1 MSYSHHFDIPPREF
15 PEELHDWYRSFMP
28 SGPELRSPEQKI
40 IYSLTRNQAVLR
52 SLKATLTALRKH
64 DDWPACLENYFHE
77 VARLPD
83 MVPMG
88 EFITPGDR
96 TAVLRRALDHI
107 AGLQEITRQHPRLF
121 NMPNIATLEHELACF
136 GETLNNRLNSEKN
149 AGEYPR
155 YGRADGENATR
166 NWIATQVSLM
176 SQHHLGARYDTL
188 TAAVATVISGE
199 QVTESNI
206 RDLVPILKP

>member
-1 MSYSHHFDIPPREF
+1 
-15 PEELHDWYRSFMP
+15 MP

-40 IYSLTRNQAVLR
+40 IYALTRNQAVLR
-52 SLKATLTALRKH
+52 SLKAKLTALRKH